1 VDLMLGQ
8 RYYVYLFYIN
18 ALVNVTAFIPQILYK
33 NRFNGSL
40 SSLGLSTLIG
50 TFLIILFQT
59 QIKKFPGQ
67 NIAQIMDRLFPK
79 WFQKTFL
86 FLNFTLQIF
95 AGMLFL
101 ISNTQ
106 IVTLF
111 LTPNS
116 IIVFYIFLLL
126 IVFVIMNQTYSILYM
141 LEIIVLLATPL
152 YLFIMLRFF
161 TDDLVMVDSIKQS
174 WIYLMH
180 FPKMNSVASG
190 LFVFTGFT
198 NFLIY
203 GEHILPISKKKLL
216 IVLGIICFVLFS
228 SYFVPIGYFGL
239 NGVGK
244 ESYVWATTVDSM
256 RFDYFFLE
264 RMVSIFILVQIGVTL
279 MYIIVSYHSSLQY
292 LQLMTKNVGGRSKW
306 VGIFVVVISALITQ
320 HFTDEFRLLKLFNY
334 FFIFRI
340 ILDLFLMLI
349 LLFASKKQI

>member
-1 VDLMLGQ
+1 MLGQ

-40 SSLGLSTLIG
+40 VSLALTTLIG
-50 TFLIILFQT
+50 TFLILLFQT
-59 QIKKFPGQ
+59 QIKKFPRQ
-67 NIAQIMDRLFPK
+67 NIVQIMDRLFPK

-95 AGMLFL
+95 AGILFL

-106 IVTLF
+106 IVSHF

-126 IVFVIMNQTYSILYM
+126 IVYTIMNQTNSILYI
-141 LEIIVLLATPL
+141 LEIIVLFATPF
-152 YLFIMLRFF
+152 YLFLMLRFF
-161 TDDLVMVDSIKQS
+161 TDHLVLVDSIKQS

-180 FPKMNSVASG
+180 FPKINSMASG

-198 NFLIY
+198 NFIIY
-203 GEHILPISKKKLL
+203 GEHIHSIGKKQLL
-216 IVLGIICFVLFS
+216 IALGIICFVLFS

-244 ESYVWATTVDSM
+244 ESYVWITTVDSM

-264 RMVSIFILVQIGVTL
+264 RMVPIFILVQIGITL
-279 MYIIVSYHSSLQY
+279 MYIILSYHSSLQY

-320 HFTDEFRLLKLFNY
+320 HFTNEFRLLKLFNC
-334 FFIFRI
+334 FFISRI

-349 LLFASKKQI
+349 LLFASKKQMEN

>member
-1 VDLMLGQ
+1 MLGQ

-40 SSLGLSTLIG
+40 FILALSILIG
-50 TFLIILFQT
+50 TFLIFLFQN
-59 QIKKFPGQ
+59 QIKKFPRQ
-67 NIAQIMDRLFPK
+67 NIAQIMDKLFPK

-86 FLNFTLQIF
+86 FFNFTLHIF
-95 AGMLFL
+95 AGNLFL

-106 IVTLF
+106 IVNHF

-116 IIVFYIFLLL
+116 IIIFYIFLLL
-126 IVFVIMNQTYSILYM
+126 IVFLILNETNSILYM
-141 LEIIVLLATPL
+141 LEIIVLLATPFC
-152 YLFIMLRFF
+152 LFIMLRFF
-161 TDDLVMVDSIKQS
+161 TDHLVMIDSIKQS
-174 WIYLMH
+174 WTYLMD

-198 NFLIY
+198 NFFIY
-203 GEHILPISKKKLL
+203 GEHILSIGKKHLL
-216 IVLGIICFVLFS
+216 IALVIIYFVLFS

-244 ESYVWATTVDSM
+244 ESYVWVTTVDSM
-256 RFDYFFLE
+256 HFDYFFLE
-264 RMVSIFILVQIGVTL
+264 RMVPIFILVQIGITL
-279 MYIIVSYHSSLQY
+279 MYIILSYHSSLQY
-292 LQLMTKNVGGRSKW
+292 LQLIAKNGGGLSKW

-320 HFTDEFRLLKLFNY
+320 HFTDEFRLLKLFNC

-340 ILDLFLMLI
+340 ILDLCLMFI
-349 LLFASKKQI
+349 LLFASKKQRSN

>member
-1 VDLMLGQ
+1 MLGQ

-40 SSLGLSTLIG
+40 VSLALSILIG
-50 TFLIILFQT
+50 SFLITIFLT
-59 QIKKFPGQ
+59 LMKKFPRQ
-67 NIAQIMDRLFPK
+67 NIVQIMDRLFPK

-86 FLNFTLQIF
+86 FFNFTLQIF

-106 IVTLF
+106 IVNLF
-111 LTPNS
+111 LTPNA

-126 IVFVIMNQTYSILYM
+126 IVFVIMNQTNSILYM
-141 LEIIVLLATPL
+141 LEIIVLLATPF
-152 YLFIMLRFF
+152 YLFIILRFF
-161 TDDLVMVDSIKQS
+161 TDHLVMVDSIKQS
-174 WIYLMH
+174 WTYLMH

-198 NFLIY
+198 NFIIY
-203 GEHILPISKKKLL
+203 GEHILSISKKKLL
-216 IVLGIICFVLFS
+216 IAIGIICFILFS

-244 ESYVWATTVDSM
+244 ESYVWVTTVDSM

-264 RMVSIFILVQIGVTL
+264 RMVSIFILVQIGITL
-279 MYIIVSYHSSLQY
+279 MYIILSYHSALQY

-349 LLFASKKQI
+349 LLFASKKQIEN